1 MPHGPVPESVI
12 AVSALTGEG
21 IAELRE
27 AILPKEVFEQESG
40 FITSLRHERLLR
52 ESGSGTREMVEHAL
66 LPHLHQLPAAAT
78 LGSSEAIARCV
89 AQGLGVSCLSRV
101 LVQALVASGELAV
114 LPTTLPRMWRDFSLV
129 QRAGKRRSP
138 ALAAFVQ
145 ACLQHA
151 QD

>member
-1 MPHGPVPESVI
+1 
-12 AVSALTGEG
+12 
-21 IAELRE
+21 
-27 AILPKEVFEQESG
+27 
-40 FITSLRHERLLR
+40 
-52 ESGSGTREMVEHAL
+52 MVEHAL

-89 AQGLGVSCLSRV
+89 AQGLGVSSLSRV

-145 ACLQHA
+145 ACRQHA